1 VVKKSAGAWPV
12 LEVHEKNL
20 IALTLPVNQNTVL
33 GAVLRDVPN
42 RSFRD
47 QIEALALELCEAD
60 ITAP

>member
-1 VVKKSAGAWPV
+1 
-12 LEVHEKNL
+12 L
-20 IALTLPVNQNTVL
+20 ITLTLPVNQNTVL

-47 QIEALALELCEAD
+47 QIEALARELCEAD